1 MNWIMRELGA
11 VLATLPVGPSRPG
24 RTAGVTF
31 DIARPA
37 TFILPHRDP
46 AWKIIKERLDTL
58 EQTCASLS
66 KEPGLG
72 ALAPL
77 ADKLHS
83 MGQDISQRLTERR
96 TETATSS

>member
-11 VLATLPVGPSRPG
+11 VLATLPVGPSRSG
-24 RTAGVTF
+24 CTAGFTF

-37 TFILPHRDP
+37 TFLLPHRDA
-46 AWKIIKERLDTL
+46 AWKIVKERLDAL

-66 KEPGLG
+66 KEAGLG
-72 ALAPL
+72 ALAQL

-83 MGQDISQRLTERR
+83 MGQDVGQRLAER
-96 TETATSS
+96 TAQTG